1 MKSKALLAGSVLAS
15 IAASICCIGPF
26 LAIFLGLGTFGAA
39 IGLEDLRPYL
49 LGLTALLLGI
59 AFYST
64 YRNRAGRC
72 ADGNCTAGR
81 SSRVALWTI
90 TGVVIAAAAFPYYSG
105 AILKAQTQSNKPSA
119 GAAISES
126 EATAVIA
133 VGGMSCGSCAAH
145 IEGVLAKAPGVK
157 SIEVSFEKSQA
168 VVKYDPKATSPAAIR
183 TAIEAIGYTTDEAT
197 ASTSSTP
204 AVPVSP
210 LPELSVGRL
219 KEEFN
224 RASNTVRVLAI
235 LSPTCGPCQRGR
247 GVVNEVF
254 DRYSSDKLKGFVVWL
269 PMKPKDNA
277 QTAQLESDKLKDERI
292 SVRGWDGK
300 RSIADL
306 FAKPLKLR
314 GTAWDV
320 YLIYAPG
327 IKWEGA
333 EPPQPTYWMHQ
344 LQAADQKL
352 CLNPAAL
359 SNQVKRLLE
368 GEK

>member
-15 IAASICCIGPF
+15 IAASVCCIVPF
-26 LAIFLGLGTFGAA
+26 LAIFFGLGKFGAA
-39 IGLEDLRPYL
+39 TGLEVLRPYL
-49 LGLTALLLGI
+49 LGLTTLFLGI

-64 YRNRAGRC
+64 YSNTAGKC
-72 ADGNCTAGR
+72 ADGTCAV
-81 SSRVALWTI
+81 SRTSRIALFAI
-90 TGVVIAAAAFPYYSG
+90 IAVVIAAAAFPYYSG

-119 GAAISES
+119 GAAASDN
-126 EATAVIA
+126 EATTVIA

-157 SIEVSFEKSQA
+157 SVEVSFEKSKA

-183 TAIEAIGYTTDEAT
+183 TAIEAIGYTTEEAT
-197 ASTSSTP
+197 ASASSTP
-204 AVPVSP
+204 AVAVSD
-210 LPELSVGRL
+210 LPELPAGRL
-219 KEEFN
+219 KDEFN
-224 RASNTVRVLAI
+224 KASDTVRVLAI

-247 GVVNEVF
+247 GIVNEVF
-254 DRYSSDKLKGFVVWL
+254 DKHSSDRLKGFVIWL
-269 PMKPKDNA
+269 PMKPKDSA
-277 QTAQLESDKLKDERI
+277 QTAQLESTKLKDERI
-292 SVRGWDGK
+292 SVRGWDAK
-300 RSIADL
+300 RTIADL
-306 FAKPLKLR
+306 FAGPLKLR

-320 YLIYAPG
+320 YLVYAAG
-327 IKWEGA
+327 IKWEGT